1 MTLSSI
7 RWDMVLGGF
16 GLFLFGI
23 EFMGGGLKSIAG
35 DKMRDYI
42 EKYTSTPLK
51 AILIGIVLTVL
62 MQSSSAS
69 TAITISFVRAGLMTL
84 NQAAGIVF
92 GANIGTTFTTLLI
105 SLNLDQYTL
114 YIVAAG
120 ALLLSFSKK
129 KKVKY
134 VGSIIFGFGM
144 LFFGLSLMGDAL
156 AEIKELPQFEA
167 VAISMSNN
175 PLLSLG
181 SGIIL
186 TALVQSSAAT
196 IAIIQKLYQAGA
208 IDIYAAIPFMF
219 GANIGTTI
227 TGILA
232 ALGGS
237 LGARRTAGLHTLF
250 NILRS
255 IIGMLILTPYT
266 HFILQLADKFNLS
279 PMMQIAFAN
288 IIFSTL
294 ATICFTPFMQKMVKI
309 VSRIIPGSEK
319 ERPDVN
325 IDNLDEDISNYLP
338 AAAIHSAEI
347 AISQMA
353 KVVRD
358 DIVDTKDYLNK
369 PGTKEDQEYL
379 NQSEALINRMD
390 KKITEYLIR
399 ISQHTSSMSE
409 HDNDKI
415 RLDLEIVKNLERIG
429 DLATNLVEF
438 FQMVFDDSGQFTEY
452 AYSEINKMFDTLIE
466 MFDKCIVV
474 YETSDNDTYMELLD
488 LEDKLDSM
496 EFKFRNNHFDRL
508 SNNACGSAIA
518 ASVYA
523 DILGNLE
530 RMGDHCRNIG
540 RSTVSDMPLG
550 NHVDF

>member
-181 SGIIL
+181 AGIIL

-266 HFILQLADKFNLS
+266 HFILQLADTFNLS
-279 PMMQIAFAN
+279 PMMQIAVAN

-358 DIVDTKDYLNK
+358 DIVDTKEYLNK

-409 HDNDKI
+409 YDNDKI

>member
-114 YIVAAG
+114 YIVAVG

-181 SGIIL
+181 AGIIL

-279 PMMQIAFAN
+279 PMMQIAVAN

>member
-16 GLFLFGI
+16 GLFLLGI

-51 AILIGIVLTVL
+51 AILIGIILTVL

-134 VGSIIFGFGM
+134 VGNIIFGFGM

-156 AEIKELPQFEA
+156 AEIRELPQFEA

-181 SGIIL
+181 AGIIL

-250 NILRS
+250 NILGS
-255 IIGMLILTPYT
+255 IIGMLILMPYT
-266 HFILQLADKFNLS
+266 HFILQLAEKFNLS

-288 IIFSTL
+288 IIFNTL
-294 ATICFTPFMQKMVKI
+294 AAICFTPFMQKMVKI

-325 IDNLDEDISNYLP
+325 IDNLDEDIINYLP

-409 HDNDKI
+409 YDNDKI
-415 RLDLEIVKNLERIG
+415 RLDLEIIKNLERIG

>member
-175 PLLSLG
+175 PLLSL
-181 SGIIL
+181 SAGIIL

-309 VSRIIPGSEK
+309 VSKIIPGSEK

>member
-181 SGIIL
+181 AGIIL

>member
-114 YIVAAG
+114 YIVAVG

-181 SGIIL
+181 AGIIL

-309 VSRIIPGSEK
+309 VSKIIPGSEK

-496 EFKFRNNHFDRL
+496 EFEFRNNHFDRL

>member
-114 YIVAAG
+114 YIVAVG

-181 SGIIL
+181 AGIIL

-309 VSRIIPGSEK
+309 VSKIIPGSDK

>member
-181 SGIIL
+181 AGIIL

-279 PMMQIAFAN
+279 PMMQIAVAN

-429 DLATNLVEF
+429 DLASNLVEF

>member
-114 YIVAAG
+114 YIVAVG

-181 SGIIL
+181 AGIIL

-309 VSRIIPGSEK
+309 VSKIIPGSEK